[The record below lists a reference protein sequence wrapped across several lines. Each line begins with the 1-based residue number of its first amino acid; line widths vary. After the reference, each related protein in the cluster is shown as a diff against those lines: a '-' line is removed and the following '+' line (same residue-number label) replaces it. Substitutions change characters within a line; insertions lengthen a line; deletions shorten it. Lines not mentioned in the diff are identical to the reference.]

1 MCSRWHTEGG
11 VGKSALA
18 SAGGATLI
26 FETELLGINGE
37 MAEA

>member
-1 MCSRWHTEGG
+1 MY
-11 VGKSALA
+11 SAAVRVVYACNVPA

-37 MAEA
+37 KAEA